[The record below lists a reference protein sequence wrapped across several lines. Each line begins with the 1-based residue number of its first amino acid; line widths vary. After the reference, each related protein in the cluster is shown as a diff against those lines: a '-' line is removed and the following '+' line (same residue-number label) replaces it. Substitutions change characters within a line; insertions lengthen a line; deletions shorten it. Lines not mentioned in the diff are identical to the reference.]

1 MQHGKTAAEIL
12 AHPRFAAA
20 RRAHV
25 DALVG
30 LFAGD
35 RFVTRLMADAG
46 AIALRGLLAG
56 FHAAYD
62 ESNRATWATPGQV
75 RKLIAERGLASP
87 RRVDDLLARFRQ
99 AGYVVPGASPN
110 DRRVRILRPSERLL
124 AHDRDHLA
132 VYHRFL
138 HDLYPERGYEWALR
152 KDARVQ
158 LAVRRAA
165 FHALPQAFA
174 FMRHRPF
181 MLLLSRDAGY
191 LAFLLVAQA
200 TLSGGEHR
208 PSFTAVAEPLG
219 VSRTH
224 VRNLFVEA
232 EAAGYVRLGR
242 GGGGL
247 VEIMP
252 SMWEAYD
259 RFLADVEADQDAIA
273 QTAFAGLKKA
283 AAPPVARPPAG
294 QIKSASQ

>member
-25 DALVG
+25 DALVQ

-35 RFVTRLMADAG
+35 RFVARLMADAG

-62 ESNRATWATPGQV
+62 ENDRATWATPGQV

-87 RRVDDLLARFRQ
+87 RRVDDLMARFRQ
-99 AGYVVPGASPN
+99 AGYVVPAASPT

-138 HDLYPERGYEWALR
+138 HDLYPGRGYEWALR

-158 LAVRRAA
+158 LAIRRAA
-165 FHALPQAFA
+165 FQALPQAFA
-174 FMRHRPF
+174 FIRHRPF

-200 TLSGGEHR
+200 ALSDGRHR
-208 PSFTAVAEPLG
+208 PSSFTAIAEPLG

-242 GGGGL
+242 GRGGP

-259 RFLADVEADQDAIA
+259 QFLADVEADQDAIA
-273 QTAFAGLKKA
+273 QAAFAGLKVGTA
-283 AAPPVARPPAG
+283 QERR
-294 QIKSASQ
+294 